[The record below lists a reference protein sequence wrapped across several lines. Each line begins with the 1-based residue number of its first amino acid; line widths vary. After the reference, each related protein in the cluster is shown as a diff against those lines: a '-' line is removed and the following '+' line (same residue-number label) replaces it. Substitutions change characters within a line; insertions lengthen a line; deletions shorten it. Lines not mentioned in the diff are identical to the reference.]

1 MTRCSALVLGVLVAG
16 CGGDGGP
23 ADMLGADGGAGAMV
37 SGGDA
42 GGGAGGSM
50 PDMGGSGGSAGV
62 GGQAGVA
69 AGGSGGSGTGGAG
82 GTAGAPMVT
91 GGTAGTPSGVIY
103 KAIVTDEISRAWVVI
118 EGGGVEGFDTDT
130 RVTWAAPYVTG
141 TGSTTG
147 WCAIRD
153 GSIVKMDDCFLGADG
168 TAYGRIWGHI
178 NEFCYEVTSSSGA
191 VLYCKQNSVRRFNA
205 KIADVALSRNSV
217 CWVLADGSSGCSN
230 RTPDMRKS
238 LKIAMAANTQGGTSV
253 SCNLL
258 EDGSI
263 VCNDGRTASLAR
275 LKDKVFAG
283 PYKDVVLS
291 QIADLHALTADGK
304 IVRFV
309 ATKNMYGEIKEEWRA
324 AKPDAVFK
332 RGSLKGAL
340 VSSVAKFREGIEL
353 VNASTDWDAIA
364 QPRAGEVCGITEDGR
379 GWGCFVIE

>member
-16 CGGDGGP
+16 CGGDGGT
-23 ADMLGADGGAGAMV
+23 ADGGAGAMV

-50 PDMGGSGGSAGV
+50 PDMGSRGGSGV
-62 GGQAGVA
+62 VA
-69 AGGSGGSGTGGAG
+69 GSGGSGGQAGMAMVGGMG
-82 GTAGAPMVT
+82 GMGGIAGAPMVT

-103 KAIVTDEISRAWVVI
+103 KAIVTDEISRAWAVI

-130 RVTWAAPYVTG
+130 RVTWAAPFVTG

-153 GSIVKMDDCFLGADG
+153 GAIVKMDECFLGADG

-178 NEFCYEVTSSSGA
+178 NEFCYEVTSPSGVA
-191 VLYCKQNSVRRFNA
+191 LYCKQNSVRRFNT

-230 RTPDMRKS
+230 RTPDTRKT

-263 VCNDGRTASLAR
+263 VCSDGRTASLAR
-275 LKDKVFAG
+275 LKDKVFVG

-309 ATKNMYGEIKEEWRA
+309 AMKDMYGEIKEEWRS

-332 RGSLKGAL
+332 RGSMKGML
-340 VSSVAKFREGIEL
+340 VSSVQKFREGIEL

-364 QPRAGEVCGITEDGR
+364 QPKAGEVCAITEDGR